1 MPTSKLAS
9 KKKKMESR
17 PSVAKLLK
25 YFFGLILFCYSF
37 VFSKDVIHKY
47 QEKVS
52 TFKSKSETATEVP
65 TTVFCFEPSTKISM
79 LNKLNLTDYSLVIS
93 ISEQNLTYLNSIGM
107 SRSEFV
113 EEGYYKLGEDFELHY
128 EVQTLGTIIL
138 KQGENQVLSDI
149 TGNHTII
156 LEKILTIFYGNCYKI
171 SSNLNGEN
179 SSMVKYFLKFNKTIS
194 FMEIPTVNI
203 YLTSEENF
211 FGIIGTIW
219 LYGDELKF
227 QLNQKSNDTGSLT
240 FFKLNAK
247 KSKYLNKKAIPCN
260 DQANKCFTE
269 QLLKI
274 KCRRKCVPSTLPLI
288 NSIEEW
294 KDIPEC
300 HSWDEFMCMAKG
312 IILLSYVES
321 QPQKALCPR
330 YCNQLEYTGNVQ
342 ADLNAYELSGLV
354 GWSYSISSTTNVNE
368 EYLVYDLPSLVGSV
382 GGTIGIF
389 VGFSVFDLIVT
400 IIDNIQAKFIYFI

>member
-52 TFKSKSETATEVP
+52 TFKSKLETATEVP
-65 TTVFCFEPSTKISM
+65 TTVFCFKPSTKISM

-171 SSNLNGEN
+171 SSNFNGEN

-211 FGIIGTIW
+211 FGIIGLTF

-227 QLNQKSNDTGSLT
+227 QLKP
-240 FFKLNAK
+240 FHH
-247 KSKYLNKKAIPCN
+247 
-260 DQANKCFTE
+260 
-269 QLLKI
+269 
-274 KCRRKCVPSTLPLI
+274 
-288 NSIEEW
+288 
-294 KDIPEC
+294 
-300 HSWDEFMCMAKG
+300 HSC
-312 IILLSYVES
+312 
-321 QPQKALCPR
+321 Q
-330 YCNQLEYTGNVQ
+330 
-342 ADLNAYELSGLV
+342 
-354 GWSYSISSTTNVNE
+354 
-368 EYLVYDLPSLVGSV
+368 
-382 GGTIGIF
+382 
-389 VGFSVFDLIVT
+389 
-400 IIDNIQAKFIYFI
+400 

>member
-1 MPTSKLAS
+1 
-9 KKKKMESR
+9 MESR
-17 PSVAKLLK
+17 LTVAKLLK
-25 YFFGLILFCYSF
+25 CFFGLVLFSYSF
-37 VFSKDVIHKY
+37 IFSKDVIHKY

-52 TFKSKSETATEVP
+52 TFESKSEETTEFP

-79 LNKLNLTDYSLVIS
+79 LNKLNLTDYSLLIS
-93 ISEQNLTYLNSIGM
+93 ISEQNLTHLTSLGM

-113 EEGYYKLGEDFELHY
+113 DEAYYKLGQDFELHY
-128 EVQTLGTIIL
+128 EVHTLGTIIL
-138 KQGENQVLSDI
+138 KQGENHVASDFI
-149 TGNHTII
+149 GKHTII

-171 SSNLNGEN
+171 SSNLNGAN

-194 FMEIPTVNI
+194 FMDIPAVNI

-211 FGIIGTIW
+211 FGIIGLTF

-227 QLNQKSNDTGSLT
+227 QLSQNSNDTGSFK
-240 FFKLNAK
+240 FFKLKAK
-247 KSKYLNKKAIPCN
+247 KSKFLNEKASPCN
-260 DQANKCFTE
+260 DQANRCFTE

-274 KCRRKCVPSTLPLI
+274 KCPRKCVPSTLPLI
-288 NSIEEW
+288 NSIEDW

-300 HSWDEFMCMAKG
+300 HSWEEFMCMATG

-321 QPQKALCPR
+321 QPQKASCPR
-330 YCNQLEYTGNVQ
+330 YCNQLEYTGKVQ
-342 ADLNAYELSGLV
+342 GDLNAYELSGSI
-354 GWSYSISSTTNVNE
+354 GWTYSISSTTNVNE

-389 VGFSVFDLIVT
+389 VGFSVFDVVVM
-400 IIDNIQAKFIYFI
+400 IIDNIQAKFI